1 MSRVSVE
8 CVHKEMEADR
18 EGTEEGQRGGG
29 GGGEDEDGLKEYLD
43 NRKSSGKIRADV
55 YNVRTSSA
63 HTATRA
69 SPTFLLKAPNL
80 VFERARAQRAPNGKM
95 WM

>member
-29 GGGEDEDGLKEYLD
+29 GGGEDEDGLK
-43 NRKSSGKIRADV
+43 
-55 YNVRTSSA
+55 
-63 HTATRA
+63 
-69 SPTFLLKAPNL
+69 
-80 VFERARAQRAPNGKM
+80 
-95 WM
+95 